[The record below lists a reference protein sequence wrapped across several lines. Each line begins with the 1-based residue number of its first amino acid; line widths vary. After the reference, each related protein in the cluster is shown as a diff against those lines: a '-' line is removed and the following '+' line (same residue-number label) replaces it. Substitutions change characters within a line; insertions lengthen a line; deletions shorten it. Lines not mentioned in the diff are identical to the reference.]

1 LPSRLKLNVIANYG
15 GAAWTTIISL
25 IFVPLYIKL
34 MGPGSYGLVGITA
47 SLQSVFGLLD
57 FGLPLALNRR
67 LAVLSDSPD
76 DRAEVAILVR
86 TIESIFVGA
95 AACIILGVGLL
106 SGPIALHW
114 LKSATLSPDHVRW
127 AVVTAGVAIAA
138 RWPAAVYSQ
147 GLLGLQRQGTVQA
160 ITCGCAGAQAIGAI
174 TGLVFIAPSVFV
186 FLGWIAFVGCCETL
200 LLRAALYRALGAAY
214 PFRVRFAMLK
224 QIGGFS
230 AGLTGIGVTSI
241 ILTQAD
247 KIVVSKYFS
256 LELFGYYTLAWATS
270 MGLIRLIGPI
280 QTAVFPRFAQLA
292 AQGSFAESAALYHSS
307 SQFVATILAPITAT
321 AVFFAHDI
329 LLLWTRDPVITEATA
344 PLFTIFVIGTA
355 LNGLMNIPYMVQL
368 AYGVT
373 RLTLSVNILM
383 IALLVPAM
391 AWAAHMGNLALTAG
405 GWIALNGS
413 YVLIVMHFVHKQ
425 VLKGE
430 LRSWYLRDN
439 APIIAAS
446 FCCAGLAWVFKPEWT
461 SWFAQSGYVAFTLLG
476 AALAGLSVASHV
488 RALALGLFES
498 VLRRVRK
505 EGVG

>member
-1 LPSRLKLNVIANYG
+1 
-15 GAAWTTIISL
+15 
-25 IFVPLYIKL
+25 
-34 MGPGSYGLVGITA
+34 
-47 SLQSVFGLLD
+47 
-57 FGLPLALNRR
+57 
-67 LAVLSDSPD
+67 
-76 DRAEVAILVR
+76 
-86 TIESIFVGA
+86 
-95 AACIILGVGLL
+95 
-106 SGPIALHW
+106 
-114 LKSATLSPDHVRW
+114 
-127 AVVTAGVAIAA
+127 
-138 RWPAAVYSQ
+138 
-147 GLLGLQRQGTVQA
+147 
-160 ITCGCAGAQAIGAI
+160 
-174 TGLVFIAPSVFV
+174 
-186 FLGWIAFVGCCETL
+186 
-200 LLRAALYRALGAAY
+200 
-214 PFRVRFAMLK
+214 
-224 QIGGFS
+224 
-230 AGLTGIGVTSI
+230 
-241 ILTQAD
+241 
-247 KIVVSKYFS
+247 
-256 LELFGYYTLAWATS
+256 
-270 MGLIRLIGPI
+270 
-280 QTAVFPRFAQLA
+280 
-292 AQGSFAESAALYHSS
+292 
-307 SQFVATILAPITAT
+307 
-321 AVFFAHDI
+321 
-329 LLLWTRDPVITEATA
+329 
-344 PLFTIFVIGTA
+344 
-355 LNGLMNIPYMVQL
+355 MNIPYMVQL